1 MGFVCAFSGTN
12 SVLIF
17 DLLLFLGSTRRGR
30 KRTDVN
36 NSVILMEYTK
46 TRQSEVYQSIL
57 SMKTVSRTSV
67 SQDDSPN

>member
-17 DLLLFLGSTRRGR
+17 DLLPFLGSTRRGR